1 MISPPGTIGIIGGG
15 QLGMMAIRE
24 AQRMGYRSIVWD
36 PDPTCPAGRLADLT
50 ITAPW
55 DDFRAAEQLAS
66 GADVVTF
73 EFEHISPD
81 TVAWLEERK
90 QVYPGSPIL
99 KVSQHRRVEKSE
111 LRQRGFPV
119 VDFEV
124 AGSRQELAA
133 SFRRLGLPVVVKT
146 ATAGYDGKGQT
157 VLKSESES
165 EAFLAALGSTVP
177 EYVVERFLDLACEIS
192 VLVVREA
199 DGTVISF
206 PVAENEHREN
216 ILATTVVPAR
226 VPPEISDE
234 AVRMSREIIESFDMI
249 GVLCV
254 EMFVTREGT
263 VIVNELA
270 PRPHNS
276 GHYSLDACDIS
287 QFEALVRAICGVP
300 FHVPQ
305 LLAPCAMVNLLGRN
319 LDSLVLETL
328 MEIPG
333 VKLHLY
339 GKQRREA
346 KRKMGH
352 VTILGSTQEDVL
364 VMLPKIYGLIGDSGR
379 QVSTP
384 QW

>member
-1 MISPPGTIGIIGGG
+1 MIGGG

-36 PDPTCPAGRLADLT
+36 PDSECPASRLADET
-50 ITAPW
+50 ISAPW
-55 DDFRAAEQLAS
+55 DDFSAAERLAR

-73 EFEHISPD
+73 EFENISPE
-81 TVAWLEERK
+81 TVAWLEKRK
-90 QVYPGSPIL
+90 PVHPGSEIL

-111 LRQRGFPV
+111 LRRRGFPV
-119 VDFEV
+119 VEYAV
-124 AGSRQELAA
+124 ATSRKEIA
-133 SFRRLGLPVVVKT
+133 SSVQKLGLPVVVKT

-157 VLKSESES
+157 VLQSHAELD
-165 EAFLAALGSTVP
+165 AFLQSIDGAPGEFVI
-177 EYVVERFLDLACEIS
+177 ERFLDLACEIS
-192 VLVVREA
+192 VLVVRED
-199 DGTVISF
+199 DGTVISY
-206 PVAENEHREN
+206 PVQENEHREN
-216 ILATTVVPAR
+216 ILATTLVPAR
-226 VPPEISDE
+226 VPTAISDK
-234 AVRMSREIIESFDMI
+234 AVSLARDIIESFGI
-249 GVLCV
+249 VGVLCV
-254 EMFVTREGT
+254 EMFVARDGH

-287 QFEALVRAICGVP
+287 QFEALIRAICGVP

-319 LDSLVLETL
+319 LDALRVNSL

-339 GKQRREA
+339 GKRRREP

-352 VTILGSTQEDVL
+352 VTVLGPTQQHVL
-364 VMLPKIYGLIGDSGR
+364 GLLPRVYELIGEAGR
-379 QVSTP
+379 SVTVP

>member
-1 MISPPGTIGIIGGG
+1 MIAPPGTIGMIGGG

-36 PDPTCPAGRLADLT
+36 PDPDCPASRLADEL
-50 ITAPW
+50 ISAPW
-55 DDFRAAEQLAS
+55 DDFGAAGRLAG

-73 EFEHISPD
+73 EFENISPD

-90 QVYPGSPIL
+90 PVHPGSAIL

-111 LRQRGFPV
+111 LKRRGFPV
-119 VDFEV
+119 VDYAV
-124 AGSRQELAA
+124 ATSREELV
-133 SFRRLGLPVVVKT
+133 SSLRRLGLPVVVKT
-146 ATAGYDGKGQT
+146 ATAGYDGKGQA
-157 VLKSESES
+157 VLQSQ
-165 EAFLAALGSTVP
+165 ADVDALLPGLTAAPREFVI
-177 EYVVERFLDLACEIS
+177 ERFLDLACEIS
-192 VLVVREA
+192 VLVVRED
-199 DGTVISF
+199 DGTVISY
-206 PVAENEHREN
+206 PVQENEHREN
-216 ILATTVVPAR
+216 ILATTIVPAR
-226 VPPEISDE
+226 VPREISAE
-234 AVRMSREIIESFDMI
+234 AVELSREIIESFGII

-254 EMFVTREGT
+254 EMFVTRDGR

-287 QFEALVRAICGVP
+287 QFEALIRAICGVP

-319 LDSLVLETL
+319 LDALQVGSL

-339 GKQRREA
+339 GKRRREP

-352 VTILGSTQEDVL
+352 VTVLGPSQEHVL
-364 VMLPKIYGLIGDSGR
+364 GLLPTVYELIGEAGR
-379 QVSTP
+379 RVTVP
-384 QW
+384 RW

>member
-24 AQRMGYRSIVWD
+24 SQRMGYRSVVWD
-36 PDPTCPAGRLADLT
+36 PDSECPASRLADQT

-55 DDFRAAEQLAS
+55 DDFSAAERLAA

-73 EFEHISPD
+73 EFEHISPE

-90 QVYPGSPIL
+90 TVYPGSPIL
-99 KVSQHRRVEKSE
+99 RVSQHRRIEKSE

-119 VDFEV
+119 VDYEV
-124 AGSRQELAA
+124 AASRQELSA
-133 SFRRLGLPVVVKT
+133 SVRRLGLPIVVKT
-146 ATAGYDGKGQT
+146 VTAGYDGKGQS
-157 VLKSESES
+157 VLSSEHDVG
-165 EAFLAALGSTVP
+165 AFLQGLASAP
-177 EYVVERFLDLACEIS
+177 AEYVVERFLDLACEIS
-192 VLVVREA
+192 VLVVREE

-226 VPPEISDE
+226 IPTEVSDE
-234 AVRMSREIIESFDMI
+234 AVRMSREIIESFGII

-254 EMFVTREGT
+254 EMFVTRQGKL
-263 VIVNELA
+263 IVNELA

-319 LDSLVLETL
+319 LDALQLEPL

-339 GKQRREA
+339 GKRRREP

-352 VTILGSTQEDVL
+352 VTILGKTQDQVL
-364 VMLPKIYGLIGDSGR
+364 GLLPTIYGLIGDQGR
-379 QVSTP
+379 PVTTP
-384 QW
+384 KW